1 MNLDEI
7 EWPKLGPEG
16 HALVAAAV
24 ARQYNRIAS
33 NLGAKQLEVPPTVFD
48 SKPSLTRYRL
58 RTASEVI
65 ITQPIR
71 WRVKGVIPEQGIGA
85 IYGPS
90 GSAKTFLALDMAICI
105 ANGADWFGYRV
116 KRCPVVYICL
126 EGEGGLSVRL
136 GAYSTKGAIPRNLH
150 FLDQPL
156 NLLDSKDVVDLIKA
170 ILDRG
175 ATQGL
180 VIIDT
185 LNRAAPGL
193 DENSSVDM
201 GKAISAAKT
210 IQQSIGG
217 LVLLVH
223 HTGKDATKGM
233 RGHSSLYAALDAAI
247 EVRRSGDLREW
258 SVAKAKDG
266 ADGMTHAFR
275 LEVVKLDV
283 DEDGDPVTSCVIQAA
298 TDATARQTKPLTS
311 AQQIGMDTFMAAAFA
326 NRSEGERAVSASIE
340 QWREEYYRRSTA
352 DNPDSKRRAFNRMRA
367 EMVELGKLIVDGDV
381 YRLPTGLQD
390 FPWFQ
395 AKSGTDRDK
404 SGTRPDCP
412 APGTGTD
419 RDTPL

>member
-1 MNLDEI
+1 MNLDDI
-7 EWPKLGPEG
+7 NWPELGPKSHEMM
-16 HALVAAAV
+16 AAAA

-33 NLGAKQLEVPPTVFD
+33 KLGAKPVEVPPSAFD
-48 SKPSLTRYRL
+48 PKPSLTRYRL

-65 ITQPIR
+65 LTQPIR
-71 WRVKGVIPEQGIGA
+71 WRVKGVIPERGIGA

-90 GSAKTFLALDMAICI
+90 GSAKTFLALDMAIGI
-105 ANGADWFGYRV
+105 AQGAEWFGYRV
-116 KRCPVVYICL
+116 RRCPVVYVCL
-126 EGEGGLSVRL
+126 EGEAGLSIRL
-136 GAYSTKGAIPRNLH
+136 GAYSTKGTIPRNIH

-156 NLLDSKDVVDLIKA
+156 NLLDSKDVVDLVTA
-170 ILDRG
+170 IRDRE

-210 IQQSIGG
+210 IQQAIGG

-223 HTGKDATKGM
+223 HTGKDAAKGM

-266 ADGMTHAFR
+266 ADGMAHAFR
-275 LEVVKLDV
+275 LDVVELGV
-283 DEDGDPVTSCVIQAA
+283 DEDGDPVTSCVIHP
-298 TDATARQTKPLTS
+298 TTGATAQTKPLTA

-326 NRSEGERAVSASIE
+326 NRSEAERAVSAPIE
-340 QWREEYYRRSTA
+340 KWREEFYRRSTA
-352 DNPDSKRRAFNRMRA
+352 DNPESRRRAFNRVRIDL
-367 EMVELGKLIVDGDV
+367 VELGRLTVDGDI

-390 FPWFQ
+390 LPWLL
-395 AKSGTDRDK
+395 T
-404 SGTRPDCP
+404 
-412 APGTGTD
+412 
-419 RDTPL
+419 